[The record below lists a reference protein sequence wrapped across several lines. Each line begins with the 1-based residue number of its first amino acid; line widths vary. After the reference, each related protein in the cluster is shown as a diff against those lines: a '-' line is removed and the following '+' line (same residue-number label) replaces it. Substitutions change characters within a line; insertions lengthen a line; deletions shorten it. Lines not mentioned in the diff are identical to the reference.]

1 MSPPIGACK
10 TSSPVNSTEVFDAPT
25 SAIVGPNGRV
35 SKYISD
41 SSTISHDESYISSRA
56 ERITRIKT
64 SAKVN
69 SKPLR
74 NNEKSHSEF
83 TDLASKS
90 KGKIDIGD
98 SDEDIKLA
106 RKRHQDIKRRHAEQ
120 EKSQEWNASLINSF
134 GIILTILVLIVG
146 TIVAVTR
153 NNDAFSASRSSSTKE
168 IIRNLKQSFPSQTA
182 DTWKVIASNIRRISN
197 DKSTQA
203 ACIVFVGRAKEREA
217 TEKCIASIIA
227 QEVSSLQSKSMPSMA
242 PITISNATIDAKDF
256 KNDRS
261 GLHSAVEESLS
272 KNSAVVLFDIDY
284 LDGRSAM
291 ALHSFCDSDPTG
303 GEDPSMA
310 PYVHKAVFTTVKAKD
325 TGNMSESADKIDVRH
340 VQSNKLAYIAVE
352 RDLSTVWKSD
362 IGEDKAASLISRV
375 ALNAV
380 MLNPETSDIVN
391 KMCP

>member
-1 MSPPIGACK
+1 M
-10 TSSPVNSTEVFDAPT
+10 
-25 SAIVGPNGRV
+25 
-35 SKYISD
+35 
-41 SSTISHDESYISSRA
+41 
-56 ERITRIKT
+56 
-64 SAKVN
+64 
-69 SKPLR
+69 
-74 NNEKSHSEF
+74 EF
-83 TDLASKS
+83 TDLSSKS
-90 KGKIDIGD
+90 KRRIAIDD
-98 SDEDIKLA
+98 SNEDIKLA
-106 RKRHQDIKRRHAEQ
+106 RKRHQDIKRRHEEQ

-146 TIVAVTR
+146 IIVAVTR
-153 NNDAFSASRSSSTKE
+153 NNDVFLASRSSSTKE
-168 IIRNLKQSFPSQTA
+168 IIRNLKQVFPSQTA

-203 ACIVFVGRAKEREA
+203 ACIVFVGTAKEREA

-227 QEVSSLQSKSMPSMA
+227 QEVSSWQSKSMPSIA
-242 PITISNATIDAKDF
+242 PITISNVTIDAKDF

-261 GLHSAVEESLS
+261 GLHSAVEASLLI
-272 KNSAVVLFDIDY
+272 NSAVVLFDIDY

-310 PYVHKAVFTTVKAKD
+310 PYVNKAVFTTVKSKETA
-325 TGNMSESADKIDVRH
+325 NMSKSADEIDARH
-340 VQSNKLAYIAVE
+340 RVQSNKLAYTTVE

-362 IGEDKAASLISRV
+362 IGEDKAASLVSRV

-380 MLNPETSDIVN
+380 MLNPETSDIIN

>member
-1 MSPPIGACK
+1 M
-10 TSSPVNSTEVFDAPT
+10 
-25 SAIVGPNGRV
+25 
-35 SKYISD
+35 
-41 SSTISHDESYISSRA
+41 
-56 ERITRIKT
+56 
-64 SAKVN
+64 
-69 SKPLR
+69 
-74 NNEKSHSEF
+74 
-83 TDLASKS
+83 
-90 KGKIDIGD
+90 
-98 SDEDIKLA
+98 
-106 RKRHQDIKRRHAEQ
+106 
-120 EKSQEWNASLINSF
+120 
-134 GIILTILVLIVG
+134 
-146 TIVAVTR
+146 
-153 NNDAFSASRSSSTKE
+153 
-168 IIRNLKQSFPSQTA
+168 
-182 DTWKVIASNIRRISN
+182 RRISN
-197 DKSTQA
+197 DKSTPA
-203 ACIVFVGRAKEREA
+203 ACIVFIGTAKEREA

-227 QEVSSLQSKSMPSMA
+227 QEVSSLQSKSMPPIA

-325 TGNMSESADKIDVRH
+325 TANMSESADKIDVRH
-340 VQSNKLAYIAVE
+340 VQSNKLAYMAVE

-380 MLNPETSDIVN
+380 MLKPETSDIVN